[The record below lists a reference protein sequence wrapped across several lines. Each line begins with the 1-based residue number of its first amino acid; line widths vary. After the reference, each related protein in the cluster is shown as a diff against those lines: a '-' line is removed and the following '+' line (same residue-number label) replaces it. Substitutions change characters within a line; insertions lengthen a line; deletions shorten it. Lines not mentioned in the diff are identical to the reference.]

1 MPEFVMPSLGA
12 DMDAGT
18 LVEWKKPLGAFVKR
32 GEILAEVETDK
43 GVISVEAFH
52 EGVVER
58 YLVEPGTRVP
68 VGTPL
73 AMIGEGPARS
83 PGVVLPPPPEPAV
96 AIAASAVLL
105 PPPPSS
111 APPTVAQIS
120 DSLVEGSKGMT
131 ISARHLATEL
141 SVDPAGVIGTG
152 KHGTIT
158 RSDVAA
164 KATAGGAAKGGS
176 TAPPPRPPAEGRVRV
191 TPFALRRAAELG
203 VPIGACRPSGP
214 DGAVVAAD
222 VERAAQVLSA
232 AAARAPKPD
241 TTANLTPEQR
251 MRRAI
256 GAAMSRSKR
265 DIPHYYVTHTLDLA
279 PALEALAAHN
289 AAVPMSER
297 VLPAVLLLRA
307 AALALKKVP
316 ELNAKWTGEEAPP
329 IAEVH
334 LGVAIALRKGGLV
347 APPIPNADR
356 LSMPEIMAK
365 LDDLVMRSRS
375 GGLTATELAG
385 GTITVT
391 SLGDRG
397 VESLLPIIYP
407 PQVAIVGFGK
417 ILTRP
422 WVVGDAVVPRPV
434 VTATLAADHRVSDG
448 HRGGLYLAEIE
459 SLLSNP
465 ERLFNDARGKAP

>member
-43 GVISVEAFH
+43 GVIAVEAFH

-73 AMIGEGPARS
+73 AVIGEGASGS
-83 PGVVLPPPPEPAV
+83 PGLVLPPPPEPV
-96 AIAASAVLL
+96 VSQPASAVLL

-111 APPTVAQIS
+111 VPPAVAQIS
-120 DSLVEGSKGMT
+120 DALAPSARPMT
-131 ISARHLATEL
+131 IAARHLATEL
-141 SVDPAGVIGTG
+141 SIDPRAVTGTG
-152 KHGTIT
+152 KHGTVT
-158 RSDVAA
+158 RSDIFAQAAQAAA
-164 KATAGGAAKGGS
+164 KPVPAPSRPVEGGRA
-176 TAPPPRPPAEGRVRV
+176 RV
-191 TPFALRRAAELG
+191 TPYALRRAAELG
-203 VPIGACRPSGP
+203 VPIGACQPSGP
-214 DGAVVAAD
+214 DGAIVAAD
-222 VERAAQVLSA
+222 VERAAQLLA
-232 AAARAPKPD
+232 AAARAPKAEAP
-241 TTANLTPEQR
+241 ANLTPDQR

-265 DIPHYYVTHTLDLA
+265 EIPHYYVSHTIDVGV
-279 PALEALAAHN
+279 ALEALAEHN
-289 AAVPMSER
+289 ARVSMSER

-316 ELNAKWTGEEAPP
+316 ELNAKWTGDDAPP
-329 IAEVH
+329 LPEVH
-334 LGVAIALRKGGLV
+334 LGVAISLRKGGLV
-347 APPIPNADR
+347 APAIPNADR
-356 LSMPEIMAK
+356 LPMPEIMAR

-417 ILTRP
+417 VLTRP
-422 WVVGDAVVPRPV
+422 WVVGETVVPRPV
-434 VTATLAADHRVSDG
+434 VTVTLAADHRVSDG

-459 SLLSNP
+459 ALLSHP
-465 ERLFNDARGKAP
+465 EKLFADTRGNAP